1 MIGVALLLITH
12 LVDWVRC
19 CVLTLIGLI
28 SSFVLYKLL
37 GGSIASIPADNLYAA
52 SYLIIAFLIVGVIF
66 IQRKESTHKSIL
78 QEKDDI
84 IEKQKIR
91 LAYMSTKLTKL
102 WECRNVS
109 YEFQP

>member
-1 MIGVALLLITH
+1 MLCVDSDRAHIQFCALQI
-12 LVDWVRC
+12 
-19 CVLTLIGLI
+19 I
-28 SSFVLYKLL
+28 

-84 IEKQKIR
+84 IEKQK
-91 LAYMSTKLTKL
+91 ST
-102 WECRNVS
+102 
-109 YEFQP
+109 